1 MVSHI
6 PLAQQWP
13 AAIEG
18 LGLELL
24 RLHEEAGI
32 GVAWEV
38 TGDNLNVEWM
48 SLDMKKRL
56 AEEYMRDHA
65 ALEEA

>member
-1 MVSHI
+1 M
-6 PLAQQWP
+6 
-13 AAIEG
+13 
-18 LGLELL
+18 